1 MSIGYQVVSA
11 IKSNSPKKALNQPKK
26 PGILF
31 DLNREIDK
39 PSKAK
44 VLNPVEKKPVG
55 DRKKCPCEWP
65 NKVAKYQKK
74 RVAYKKN

>member
-1 MSIGYQVVSA
+1 MGIEYQVVSA
-11 IKSNSPKKALNQPKK
+11 IKSNSPKKALNQSKK
-26 PGILF
+26 LAILF

-44 VLNPVEKKPVG
+44 ALNPAEKKPVG
-55 DRKKCPCEWP
+55 DRKRYPCEWP

-74 RVAYKKN
+74 KVAYKKN